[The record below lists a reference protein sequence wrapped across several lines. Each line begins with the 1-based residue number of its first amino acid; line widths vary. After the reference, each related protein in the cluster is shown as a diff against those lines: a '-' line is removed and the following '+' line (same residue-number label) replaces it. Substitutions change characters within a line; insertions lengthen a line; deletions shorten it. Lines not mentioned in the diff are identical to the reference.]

1 MQKRF
6 HVSNDLVARL
16 NDVGHS
22 RGATLFMT
30 LLTCFKALL
39 LLRSGRNDICVGTTM
54 ANRSQLGRE
63 RVIGPFANTTLIRT
77 QFDADL
83 SFQEALDR
91 VRDAVLEAYARQ
103 ELPFDV
109 IAARLAEE
117 DGLDPASLV
126 QFYFVLQVAFRR
138 RIKLHDVAVQPF
150 GYREGKSVLVPIDR
164 TWLRMNLNITSSGIT
179 GVCRCKNDLF
189 ERMNAPHWIA
199 DYKTILTKVVKSPRK
214 PLGRLDEG

>member
-1 MQKRF
+1 
-6 HVSNDLVARL
+6 
-16 NDVGHS
+16 
-22 RGATLFMT
+22 
-30 LLTCFKALL
+30 
-39 LLRSGRNDICVGTTM
+39 M

-83 SFQEALDR
+83 TFQEALDR
-91 VRDAVLEAYARQ
+91 VCDGVLEAYARQ
-103 ELPFDV
+103 ELPFDI

-117 DGLDPASLV
+117 EGLDPASLV

-150 GYREGKSVLVPIDR
+150 GYREGKSALAPIDR
-164 TWLRMNLNITSSGIT
+164 TWLRMSLNNTPSGIT

-189 ERMNAPHWIA
+189 ERMSARHWIA
-199 DYKTILTKVVKSPRK
+199 DYKAILTEAVTNPRK
-214 PLGRLDEG
+214 SIGRLDER